1 MSKTAMKELIDQIGF
16 IAAVVLPFWNIPLI
30 VKIIK
35 RKSSADLSLWWVMGV
50 WTCILFMF
58 PSGIASKDL
67 TWKAFNIVNIVLFT
81 MVVVATLK
89 YRKG

>member
-1 MSKTAMKELIDQIGF
+1 MKEIIEQIGF

-35 RKSSADLSLWWVMGV
+35 RKSSQDISLSWALGV
-50 WTCILFMF
+50 WICILLMF
-58 PSGIASKDL
+58 PSGVRSPDF
-67 TWKAFNIVNIVLFT
+67 TWKVFNIVNLIFFT
-81 MVVVATLK
+81 SVVFVTLK

>member
-1 MSKTAMKELIDQIGF
+1 MKELIDQIGF

-35 RKSSADLSLWWVMGV
+35 RRSSADLSLWWVLGV
-50 WTCILFMF
+50 WTCILLMF

-81 MVVVATLK
+81 MVVVVTLK
-89 YRKG
+89 YKKG